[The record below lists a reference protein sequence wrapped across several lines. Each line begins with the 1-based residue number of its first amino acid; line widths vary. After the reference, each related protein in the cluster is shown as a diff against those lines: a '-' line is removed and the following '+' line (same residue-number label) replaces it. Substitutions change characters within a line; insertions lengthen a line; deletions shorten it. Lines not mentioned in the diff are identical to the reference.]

1 MKSTPITLLFGAL
14 LANPFAIKAQP
25 NAADEQAIRKV
36 LRDTS
41 NAQSGRDFKAFGQFF
56 AEDAE
61 FVNVSATYAKGRDEI
76 VKLHEKALYGV
87 FKDIDFKAL
96 TAKMPEPVVVLRF
109 LRPDVVIAHIQQD
122 PGDCPPCA
130 AASAAM
136 RSRDGQAPA
145 APVKGSRQVNSWVLS
160 KHDGRWLID
169 NVQVTVWMAPVTP
182 AVVPKQ

>member
-1 MKSTPITLLFGAL
+1 V
-14 LANPFAIKAQP
+14 
-25 NAADEQAIRKV
+25 DEQAVRKV
-36 LRDTS
+36 LRDVH
-41 NAQSGRDFKAFGQFF
+41 NAQNERDFKAFGQFF

-61 FVNVSATYAKGRDEI
+61 WVNVSATYVKGRDEI
-76 VKLHEKALYGV
+76 VKLHERALNGV

-96 TAKMPEPVVVLRF
+96 EAKMPEPVVVLRF

-136 RSRDGQAPA
+136 RARDGQAPA
-145 APVKGSRQVNSWVLS
+145 APAKGSRQVSSLVLS

-169 NVQVTVWMAPVTP
+169 RGQVTVWMAPVTP
-182 AVVPKQ
+182 AVAPRQ